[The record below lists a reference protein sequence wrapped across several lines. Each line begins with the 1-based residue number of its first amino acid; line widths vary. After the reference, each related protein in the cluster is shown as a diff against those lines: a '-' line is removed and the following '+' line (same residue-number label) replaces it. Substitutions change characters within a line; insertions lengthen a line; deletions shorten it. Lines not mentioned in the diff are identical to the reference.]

1 MGHFR
6 KPIQKSERSICYR
19 WVIEKCNQ
27 KNQYNLSYFCV
38 KFIFMRNLLKILRY
52 VIPYW
57 VYALLNVLFNILSVA
72 FTLVSFALFIPILEI
87 LFDKTQRMA
96 STPPPID
103 GSLTEIITNTAV
115 LKQNF
120 YYFIGQTINTYGELQ
135 ALMYIS
141 VLIVILFFLKNL
153 FRYLAMFFLAPIRNG
168 VVKDLRNDLYYKV
181 LILPLS
187 YYSDQRKGDLIAR
200 MTSDVTEIE
209 WSVMSSLEMIFREP
223 ITIIS
228 FLITLFIISP
238 MLTGFVLI
246 MLPVSGLLI
255 GQIGKSLKRTS
266 DKGQR
271 KMGYLLSL
279 IEETISGLRIIKAF
293 NAIDATQANFDK
305 ENRMYTKLMIRLYR
319 KRDLASP
326 LSEFLGVL
334 VVVVILWFGGR
345 IVLDPHS
352 GLGAEVFLVYI
363 GIFTQL
369 IPPSKSIVQATY
381 NIQKGAASIQRI
393 QEVLEADEVIVEKTD
408 AIEIHVFTHEIE
420 YKNISFRYETEDV
433 LKNINLKLQKGKT
446 IALVGASGS
455 GKSTMA
461 DLLPRFYDP
470 TGGELLIDGKDV
482 RDYRIDHVRGLMGIV
497 SQETILFNDSI
508 FNNIALGIKNVSEE
522 DVIRAAKIANAH
534 EFIIQTPL
542 GYQTNIGDRGTKLS
556 GGQRQRISIAR
567 AVLKN
572 PPIMILD
579 EATSAL
585 DTESERLVQEALEN
599 LMKNRTSLVIA
610 HRLSTIQ
617 FADEIVVLNKGEIAE
632 RGTHVSL
639 LSQNSL
645 YRKLYDMQSFD

>member
-1 MGHFR
+1 M
-6 KPIQKSERSICYR
+6 S
-19 WVIEKCNQ
+19 
-27 KNQYNLSYFCV
+27 
-38 KFIFMRNLLKILRY
+38 NLLKIMRY

-57 VYALLNVLFNILSVA
+57 GYTLLNIAFNILSVA
-72 FTLVSFALFIPILEI
+72 FSLVSFALFIPILQI
-87 LFDKTQRMA
+87 LFNKDQR
-96 STPPPID
+96 I
-103 GSLTEIITNTAV
+103 SLTEPPAIDNITELLSSTEV
-115 LKQNF
+115 LKQHF
-120 YYFIGQTINTYGELQ
+120 YYFIGQTINEYGELR

-141 VLIVILFFLKNL
+141 LIIVVLFFLKNL

-187 YYSDQRKGDLIAR
+187 YYSEQRKGDLIAR
-200 MTSDVTEIE
+200 MTSDVTEVE
-209 WSVMSSLEMIFREP
+209 WSIMSSLEMVFREP
-223 ITIIS
+223 ITILA
-228 FLITLFIISP
+228 FLLALFYINP

-246 MLPVSGLLI
+246 MLPISGFLI

-266 DKGQR
+266 DKGQK

-293 NAIDATQANFDK
+293 NAIDASQLNFEK
-305 ENRMYTKLMIRLYR
+305 ENKQYTRLMIRLYR

-326 LSEFLGVL
+326 LSEFLGIL
-334 VVVVILWFGGR
+334 VVVVILWFGGK
-345 IVLDPHS
+345 IVLNPNS
-352 GLGAEVFLVYI
+352 GLSAEVFLVYI

-369 IPPSKSIVQATY
+369 IPPSKAIVQAIY
-381 NIQKGAASIQRI
+381 NIQKGAASVQRI
-393 QEVLEADEVIVEKTD
+393 QQVLDADEVIIEKPD
-408 AIEIHVFTHEIE
+408 AKEITNFSTEIE
-420 YKNISFRYETEDV
+420 YSNLSFRYEKEDV
-433 LKNINLKLQKGKT
+433 LRNINLKIPKGKT

-461 DLLPRFYDP
+461 DLLPRFYDC
-470 TGGELLIDGKDV
+470 TEGELLIDGMNV

-497 SQETILFNDSI
+497 TQETILFNDTI
-508 FNNIALGIKNVSEE
+508 FNNIALGMSNVTEQ
-522 DVIRAAKIANAH
+522 DVINAARIANAH
-534 EFIIQTPL
+534 EFIMETPY
-542 GYQTNIGDRGTKLS
+542 GYQTIIGDRGTKLS
-556 GGQRQRISIAR
+556 GGQRQRLSIAR

-610 HRLSTIQ
+610 HRLSTVQ

-632 RGTHVSL
+632 RGTHTKL
-639 LSQNSL
+639 LANNSL
-645 YRKLYDMQSFD
+645 YKKLCEMQSFE